1 MTTERRRLIEHGL
14 PLAQVNEQSGREKSL
29 RRGHISTLHLWWA
42 RRPLAMSRA
51 VVAGVLLPDPGDE
64 SERQKIMNDIALAA
78 PFEQSN
84 GAGVRHLRERIAK
97 AWPDRKPRVLDCF
110 AGGGAIPLEALRLGA
125 EVTASDINP
134 VAHLIQRCILEFAQR
149 YGRSGHGEVSSLI
162 EDFREWATWIRER
175 VEGDLDVVFPEAPQ
189 GGRPAV
195 YFWARTMPCQ
205 NPACGVE
212 IPLMRDLWLANSN
225 RRNYW
230 IEFRPVG
237 HRLDMVVHKGK
248 PTGDDNPDEGT
259 VKSSSV
265 TCPRCSSVVPAK
277 HVRIYAQQ
285 HGFGKRL
292 YAVLETHGDDRIYRQ
307 PTSAELEAGEELPE
321 GLIDRLGETPDGTS
335 AVPDEQMVKS
345 QFRIL
350 RNLVYGIDSWAGLF
364 NGRQL
369 YVLATFCAG
378 VREAHREMLNAGM
391 DPERA
396 KALATYLA
404 CCVSRVVDYNS
415 SFTTWVSSGEFITH
429 TYPQQAIRMA
439 WNYTEINPLAD
450 VSGSWDSAVRWVDQA
465 IRHCVDVSPE
475 SVKVLRADAQ
485 NLPFE
490 TDYFDAVIVDP
501 PYYDA
506 FQYGDLSD
514 LFYIWLKRSIGHLYP
529 ELFATPLTPKSGEI
543 IQTRADKKSPEHITD
558 EEYERRLQKALEEM
572 RRVVRSDGYV
582 ALVFAHTEPAAWE
595 RLLNA
600 LRAADLL
607 VTTSWPMR
615 SERAARSTA
624 QISAVLN
631 SSVVLVC
638 RPANLEKDGFYDD
651 VVPELRE
658 RIAERLGTFEGLGL
672 HGADYFVSA
681 VGPAF
686 EVFGRYRRVLRLSGE
701 EVGVD
706 ELMVLARQ
714 TVAHHAMRSLIGG
727 ERLTTLD
734 NETLFYLSWRWG
746 YGTEDLPADE
756 AYMLERAFDV
766 DLSALQ
772 RIGLVSKNGSSFRL
786 LGPQDRR
793 GPRRGDEMATTAI
806 GVLHVAARLWEDG
819 RRAELTALL
828 ARTGYSDEPAFWAT
842 ANALVQVLPEKNRER
857 TMLMGLAGNQ
867 EALANA
873 AADSTA
879 DFSSGRLFDLPG
891 DRLSLFE

>member
-1 MTTERRRLIEHGL
+1 MTNERRLIEHGL

-29 RRGHISTLHLWWA
+29 RHGHISTMHLWWA

-51 VVAGVLLPDPGDE
+51 VVAGTLLPDPGDE
-64 SERQKIMNDIALAA
+64 AARDEILKDIGLAA

-110 AGGGAIPLEALRLGA
+110 AGGAAIPLEALRLGA
-125 EVTASDINP
+125 DVTASDINP
-134 VAHLIQRCILEFAQR
+134 VAHLLQRCILEYPQSYSRFDRDGQ
-149 YGRSGHGEVSSLI
+149 SSLA
-162 EDFREWATWIRER
+162 EDFREWAGWVRER
-175 VEGDLDVVFPEAPQ
+175 VSNDLDTVFPEGPR
-189 GGRPAV
+189 GGRAAV

-205 NPACGVE
+205 NPACGIEV
-212 IPLMRDLWLANSN
+212 PLMRDRWLANSN
-225 RRNYW
+225 RRKCW
-230 IEFRPVG
+230 VELRPVNG
-237 HRLDMVVHKGK
+237 HLDVAIHNGN
-248 PTGDDNPDEGT
+248 PTTEAGPSEGT

-277 HVRIYAQQ
+277 DVRIYAKQ

-292 YAVLETHGDDRIYRQ
+292 YGVLDTHGRERVYRE
-307 PTSAELEAGEELPE
+307 PSDAELKAGEELPE
-321 GLIDRLGETPDGTS
+321 GLLDHLEEAPDGTS
-335 AVPDEQMVKS
+335 AIPDERMVKS

-350 RNLVYGIDSWAGLF
+350 RNLVYGVDSWAGLF
-364 NGRQL
+364 NNRQL
-369 YVLATFCAG
+369 YVLATFCAA
-378 VREAHREMLNAGM
+378 VRAAHDEMLSAGM
-391 DPERA
+391 NPEQA
-396 KALATYLA
+396 KVLATYLGLA
-404 CCVSRVVDYNS
+404 VDRIVVYNS
-415 SFTTWVSSGEFITH
+415 SFCGWHVTGEKVRD

-439 WNYTEINPLAD
+439 WNFTEINPLAE
-450 VSGSWDSAVRWVDQA
+450 VSGNWDGAVRWIEQA
-465 IRHCVDVSPE
+465 IWHCFSSAAE
-475 SVKVLRADAQ
+475 NASVVRVDAQ
-485 NLPFE
+485 RLPWE
-490 TDYFDAVIVDP
+490 TNYFDAVIVDP

-514 LFYIWLKRSIGHLYP
+514 LFYVWLKRSIGHLYP
-529 ELFATPLTPKSGEI
+529 DLFATPLTPKAGEI
-543 IQTRADKKSPEHITD
+543 IQTRADKKSPEYITD
-558 EEYERRLQKALEEM
+558 DEYERRLQRALEEM
-572 RRVVRSDGYV
+572 RRVVRDDGHV
-582 ALVFAHTEPAAWE
+582 ALVFAHTEPSAWE

-600 LRAADLL
+600 LRAARLL

-615 SERAARSTA
+615 SEMSNRSTA

-631 SSVVLVC
+631 SSVVLIC
-638 RPANLEKDGFYDD
+638 RPSDLEADGFYDD

-714 TVAHHAMRSLIGG
+714 TVAHHAMRSLVGG
-727 ERLTTLD
+727 ERLTSLD

-746 YGTEDLPADE
+746 YGVEDLPADE

-766 DLSALQ
+766 DLSALE
-772 RIGLVSKNGSSFRL
+772 RVGLVTKNGSSFRL

-793 GPRRGDEMATTAI
+793 APRRGDEMPDTAV

-819 RRAELTALL
+819 RRNELSTLL
-828 ARTGYSDEPAFWAT
+828 ARAGYSDEPAFWAT
-842 ANALVQVLPEKNRER
+842 ANALAQVLPEKNAER
-857 TMLMGLAGNQ
+857 TMLLGLAGNQ

-873 AADSTA
+873 ATDSVI

-891 DRLSLFE
+891 DRLSLFD